1 MGQHKNVFGAM
12 VEELNV
18 IRFGVIDEVKV
29 MVFFI
34 SLINNYQHLII
45 ALESLKLEDWTWD
58 DVCIRLL
65 NEKLMQKEKGGISR
79 EITLFAQ
86 KQFDFKKVWEIGRFR
101 CL

>member
-1 MGQHKNVFGAM
+1 LEQCFIVKGLANKMGQHKNVFGAM

-45 ALESLKLEDWTWD
+45 ALESLKLED
-58 DVCIRLL
+58 
-65 NEKLMQKEKGGISR
+65 
-79 EITLFAQ
+79 
-86 KQFDFKKVWEIGRFR
+86 
-101 CL
+101 